1 MKARSLTFCEIME
14 PTYFA
19 RPIYEAI
26 AAAHGATIE
35 DVQAA
40 HRSLCSA
47 WIEDDQLNPK
57 ELALVNAIRAHLD
70 PPKPIKVE
78 EPVVAAPIESKPKRA
93 K

>member
-1 MKARSLTFCEIME
+1 MAE

-19 RPIYEAI
+19 RPVYEAI
-26 AAAHGATIE
+26 AAAHGATLE

-57 ELALVNAIRAHLD
+57 ELALVEAIRAEID
-70 PPKPIKVE
+70 PPKTIA